1 MIFEIKS
8 LKFDTIINLLSLIF
22 STTLSFIAVYIS
34 AKTLKQNNKLQKETQ
49 KANLEAQR
57 ANIVLSLDRTRTD
70 IIFQVNSTIRISIK
84 NYGSSPGTIRHI
96 YTNPSIEELQDKL
109 SKITSIELLSLY
121 NKNLGLFNI
130 KDTTL
135 TPNQTLTT
143 YVPLELFKD
152 IPLEVIINYSSL
164 NHDFKFEETIDLT
177 YRENL
182 CIENPIFRDSGNN
195 KINESDATLKAL
207 KFIGESIREVS
218 DKLS

>member
-1 MIFEIKS
+1 MVSNINS

-22 STTLSFIAVYIS
+22 STILSFIAVYIS
-34 AKTLKQNNKLQKETQ
+34 AKALKQNNKLQAETQ

-70 IIFQVNSTIRISIK
+70 IIFQVDSTIRISIK
-84 NYGSSPGTIRHI
+84 NYGSSPGMIRYI
-96 YTNPSIEELQDKL
+96 STNPSIEELRNKL
-109 SKITSIELLSLY
+109 SKLNDVGLLSLY
-121 NKNLGLFNI
+121 NKNLGLLDI

-135 TPNQTLTT
+135 TPKQTLTT
-143 YVPLELFKD
+143 YLPLELFKNV
-152 IPLEVIINYSSL
+152 PLEVIINYSSL
-164 NHDFKFEETIDLT
+164 NHAFTFKETIDLT

-182 CIENPIFRDSGNN
+182 CIENPIFRDSENN
-195 KINESDATLKAL
+195 KSDENDATLKAL